1 MSKDERISKIMDI
14 LEQHQKISISKLSNL
29 TEESTSTLRRDLIVL
44 EQSGKVQRSFGM
56 VSLLPDSNTEFTSF
70 YRMQEHTT
78 EKRLMCHLLS
88 NILDDNQAMFIDL
101 STTLTFLPPF
111 LKKYHN
117 LNIITD
123 NLQVAV
129 DAGKMSNLHVFLT
142 GGQLRPN
149 SNSVIGSHAIQDM
162 AMFRPQL
169 AIMSCSTLDMNGA
182 YMADMEQANIKSQM
196 MANARESILVADHTK
211 FKTDNSD
218 FIQLANFPAW
228 STLVTDKKPPIEF
241 LVRLRR
247 LGVKII
253 YPNMKN

>member
-1 MSKDERISKIMDI
+1 MNKDERISNILSI
-14 LEQHQKISISKLSNL
+14 LEKHQKINISKLANL
-29 TEESTSTLRRDLIVL
+29 TKESTSTLRRDLIVL
-44 EQSGKVQRSFGM
+44 EQSGKIQRSFGM
-56 VSLLPDSNTEFTSF
+56 VSLLPESNTEFTSL

-88 NILDDNQAMFIDL
+88 NIIEDNQALFIDP
-101 STTLTFLPPF
+101 STTLSYLPQF
-111 LKKYHN
+111 LKKRRN

-123 NLQVAV
+123 NLRVAV
-129 DAGKMSNLHVFLT
+129 EAGKMNNLHVFLT
-142 GGQLRPN
+142 GGQIRPN
-149 SNSVIGSHAIQDM
+149 SDSVIGSHTIQDI

-169 AIMSCSTLDMNGA
+169 AVMSCSTLDMRGA
-182 YMADMEQANIKSQM
+182 YMADMEQANIKRQM